1 MKELAGRPAKSVDG
15 DVTGDDHGDGIKNR
29 TVHVFRCGE
38 DHFVQVVC
46 LAFTLA
52 ELAEN
57 VFCHYKRAIDDD
69 PEIDGADGE
78 QIRSDIMRVQKNKGE
93 EQRQRNRHR
102 HNEGCAE
109 TDEEENQHDQDEHH
123 AAKQVCFYSVG
134 GEPHEVA
141 AVVKRAHLDIGGQDA
156 LVAFFGCC
164 LYTLEHGL
172 RLFAAAH
179 EDHAFD
185 GVIGFVETEFAEA
198 RCMADGDL
206 ANIAHPHG
214 HAILIANDDASD
226 VRLVTNQ
233 SE

>member
-57 VFCHYKRAIDDD
+57 VFDHYKRAIDDD

-141 AVVKRAHLDIGGQDA
+141 AVVKRTHLDIGRQDMLVDFLGFWFHA
-156 LVAFFGCC
+156 LQ
-164 LYTLEHGL
+164 HGL
-172 RLFAAAH
+172 RLLAAAP
-179 EDHAFD
+179 EDHALN
-185 GVIGFVETEFAEA
+185 GVIGFVEAEFAEA
-198 RCMADGDL
+198 RSMADGDL
-206 ANIAHPHG
+206 TDITHPER
-214 HAILIANDDASD
+214 HAILLADDDARD
-226 VRLVTNQ
+226 L
-233 SE
+233 